1 MTDYTDAAP
10 PPLPAAALREALG
23 KGNLDAAAA
32 LVDAHDRAVRQAL
45 GPDEATLLDPR
56 QRQVWLALL
65 EQQGEMIEALATLR
79 DQTGDQI
86 RQLQRQHR
94 GTSAYLR
101 AMG

>member
-1 MTDYTDAAP
+1 MTDYTAATP
-10 PPLPAAALREALG
+10 PPLPIDALREALG

-32 LVDAHDRAVRQAL
+32 LVDAYDRAVRQAL
-45 GPDEATLLDPR
+45 SPDEAALLDPR
-56 QRQVWLALL
+56 QRQTWLAVL
-65 EQQGEMIEALATLR
+65 EQQNEMIEELAVLR
-79 DQTGDQI
+79 DQSGDQL